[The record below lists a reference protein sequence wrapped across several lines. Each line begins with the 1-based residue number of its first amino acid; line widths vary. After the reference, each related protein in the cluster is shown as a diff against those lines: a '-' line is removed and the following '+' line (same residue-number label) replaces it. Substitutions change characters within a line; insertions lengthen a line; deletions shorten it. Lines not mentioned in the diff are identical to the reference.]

1 MKSSIVSLIVMISS
15 LFILNACEVSAR
27 DIQNYQATFVTMTDN
42 DGLEQM
48 ESRIQAAFYQSF
60 IQQNPDELDKIVSEL
75 ENMPTNTWSDY
86 WLAYAKFRKA
96 VFHIAQNDTEQSE
109 SISKDALETVANI
122 KEKTSEHYALQAMIH
137 SFTIQFMRGIQA
149 GVASQKVSS
158 LLKKAKKLDD
168 KNLRVYFVMGNQ
180 DFYTPEQYGGGKKVE
195 EFLTQAIALDHQ
207 YNDNPI
213 LPTWGKDEA
222 YELLLEFYIKNEEYE
237 KAKTLF
243 QEASTAYPN
252 SYRLMQMGT
261 KLVGK

>member
-1 MKSSIVSLIVMISS
+1 MKSSLFFIVMIVL
-15 LFILNACEVSAR
+15 LFTFNACEASVKEVK
-27 DIQNYQATFVTMTDN
+27 DYQATFVSMTEN
-42 DGLEQM
+42 DDLEQI
-48 ESRIQAAFYQSF
+48 ESRIQTAFYQSF
-60 IQQNPDELDKIVSEL
+60 MQQSTDVLDEIIKEL
-75 ENMPTNTWSDY
+75 KNMPTNIWTDY
-86 WLAYAKFRKA
+86 WLAYAQFRKA
-96 VFHIAQNDTEQSE
+96 LFHIAQNDTEKSE
-109 SISKDALETVANI
+109 AIAATALEIVANI

-158 LLKKAKKLDD
+158 MLKKAKKLDD
-168 KNLRVYFVMGNQ
+168 KNLRAYFVMGSQ
-180 DFYTPEQYGGGKKVE
+180 DFYTPEQYGGGQKVE
-195 EFLTQAIALDHQ
+195 EFLTQAIALDDQ
-207 YNDNPI
+207 YNDNSV

-222 YELLLEFYIKNEEYE
+222 YELLLEFYIKKEQYE

>member
-1 MKSSIVSLIVMISS
+1 MKLS
-15 LFILNACEVSAR
+15 LFSIAMIALFFTFNACEASAKEVK
-27 DIQNYQATFVTMTDN
+27 DYQATFISMTEN

-48 ESRIQAAFYQSF
+48 ESRIQTAFYQSF
-60 IQQNPDELDKIVSEL
+60 MQQSTAELDGIIGEL
-75 ENMPTNTWSDY
+75 EKMPVNVWTDY
-86 WLAYAKFRKA
+86 WLAYAQFRKA
-96 VFHIAQNDTEQSE
+96 LFHIAQNDAEKSE
-109 SISKDALETVANI
+109 EIAEAALETVANT

-158 LLKKAKKLDD
+158 TLKKAKKLDD
-168 KNLRVYFVMGNQ
+168 KNLRAYFVMGSQ

-195 EFLTQAIALDHQ
+195 EFLTQAIELEDQ
-207 YNDNPI
+207 YHDNPV

-222 YELLLEFYIKNEEYE
+222 YELLLQFYIKKEQYE

-243 QEASTAYPN
+243 QEASAAYPN
-252 SYRLMQMGT
+252 NYRLMQIGT